1 MRARSGRIWP
11 RFSDRGSSQAVHVR
25 RCRARR
31 LGGLRLTTG
40 LAVLSLAAGCALPRA
55 PLAPEPREGHD
66 AEVAQSPAGTRV
78 GTSAHRQ
85 SHRFGAAPSPA
96 ESDANAPPATLP
108 PNGSAERAHC
118 PVPVQPEPS
127 ETPVHIAPD
136 ERVPDFLLAS
146 QSCQIFDSADLVGK
160 RPFVVV
166 FFASW
171 CEVCEQKM
179 PLIRRVLDERGDEV
193 TSVFVS
199 LDAAAEWSGT
209 EAFLARNGLV
219 PNSAVAGRDF
229 LAFSLGY
236 DPFRSVPV
244 VVVVGRSGH
253 VVDVQV
259 GVRDGD
265 ANRLERALD
274 IAIDELPE
282 GSELTSYRPR

>member
-1 MRARSGRIWP
+1 MLGRA
-11 RFSDRGSSQAVHVR
+11 AVS
-25 RCRARR
+25 
-31 LGGLRLTTG
+31 RLTT
-40 LAVLSLAAGCALPRA
+40 SFAALLLGSSCMATPA
-55 PLAPEPREGHD
+55 PLAPAPSD
-66 AEVAQSPAGTRV
+66 ARDTEVAQHASEAGV
-78 GTSAHRQ
+78 GTLAHHQ
-85 SHRFGAAPSPA
+85 SRRFGAAPSPA
-96 ESDANAPPATLP
+96 EPDVTAPSVSVAPTS
-108 PNGSAERAHC
+108 SAHREHC
-118 PVPVQPEPS
+118 PVPVPPEPT
-127 ETPVHIAPD
+127 EAPPRIAPD

-146 QSCQIFDSADLVGK
+146 QGCQIFDSTDLVGK

-179 PLIRRVLDERGDEV
+179 PLIRRVLGERGDDV

-199 LDAAAEWSGT
+199 LDAPTEWSGT

-219 PNSAVAGRDF
+219 PTSAVAGRDY

-244 VVVVGRSGH
+244 VVVVGRSGR

-265 ANRLERALD
+265 ANRLEEALD

>member
-1 MRARSGRIWP
+1 MRTRCSRGWL
-11 RFSDRGSSQAVHVR
+11 RFSGIEAL
-25 RCRARR
+25 A
-31 LGGLRLTTG
+31 TG
-40 LAVLSLAAGCALPRA
+40 LAVQLLASSCVA
-55 PLAPEPREGHD
+55 PPAPIAPTPHEGNEIE
-66 AEVAQSPAGTRV
+66 AAQSSAGTRV
-78 GTSAHRQ
+78 GTPAHQQ

-96 ESDANAPPATLP
+96 EHEESAPPVSLEP
-108 PNGSAERAHC
+108 SARVERAHC
-118 PVPVQPEPS
+118 PVPVPPEPS
-127 ETPVHIAPD
+127 EAPPRIAPD

-146 QSCQIFDSADLVGK
+146 QSCQIFDSTELVGK

-179 PLIRRVLDERGDEV
+179 PLIRRVLGERGDEV

-199 LDAAAEWSGT
+199 LDAASDWSRT
-209 EAFLARNGLV
+209 EEFLGRNGLV
-219 PNSAVAGRDF
+219 PNSAVAGRDY

-244 VVVVGRSGH
+244 VVVVGRSGR

-265 ANRLERALD
+265 ANRLEEALD
-274 IAIDELPE
+274 IAVDELPE